1 MRVFILQGEVLDPT
15 ATGNP
20 PACFRPREWAGYCD
34 MVTRIGFR
42 VAGEQPGPSRR
53 PKYLSRDSFDA
64 LRQARALREQA
75 CADCTIA
82 YQVAQRV
89 QGRCH
94 PVNFDRTPIGRA
106 LVGDDPAVDVQE
118 RRGDIIARMSGKTDW
133 TEPDADEVQP
143 VGRPLGG
150 DTDPERRRQ
159 WREYKRRSREQQM
172 GAGL

>member
-1 MRVFILQGEVLDPT
+1 MRVFILQGETLDPT

-20 PACFRPREWAGYCD
+20 PACFRPREWARYCD
-34 MVTRIGFR
+34 MVTRLGFR
-42 VAGEQPGPSRR
+42 VPGEQPGPSRR

-82 YQVAQRV
+82 YQVAQRLG
-89 QGRCH
+89 GRCH

-106 LVGDDPAVDVQE
+106 LDPGE
-118 RRGDIIARMSGKTDW
+118 TD
-133 TEPDADEVQP
+133 ESHDADEELLPKPAGRP
-143 VGRPLGG
+143 VGGKH
-150 DTDPERRRQ
+150 PEEVRARWRESAARRRG
-159 WREYKRRSREQQM
+159 QQI